1 MDPYNILGV
10 PYNSTWKQV
19 KKAYKEMLIRTHPDK
34 MNGNAKYFMM
44 VHDAFSTIEKQHQQ
58 SKRQRS
64 YPTERQQYVPDNQRP
79 HQKPNEQFN
88 ISNFNSMFE
97 RYAQEYNKTDP
108 YLNGGYKTSE
118 RLNYQEDDTQLRS
131 NKVNIPKRQLVIYKE
146 PEALVSSSLMDNVQ
160 HLGVNKIDD
169 YTCRNGSDYMRAYSE
184 EAELIDNR
192 QNYKSVDHLTQV
204 RKNQNFAMTQED
216 RKLQQELEQNRQQLE
231 QMRLRNV
238 NKNDRRYAKIN
249 SIIENRLL

>member
-1 MDPYNILGV
+1 MDPYDVLGI
-10 PYNSTWKQV
+10 PYNSTWKQI

-44 VHDAFSTIEKQHQQ
+44 VHEAFSNIEKQHEQ

-64 YPTERQQYVPDNQRP
+64 YPTERQTYVPDNQRP

-88 ISNFNSMFE
+88 ISNFNAMFE
-97 RYAQEYNKTDP
+97 RYAKEYNKTDP
-108 YLNGGYKTSE
+108 YLNGGYKVSE
-118 RLNYQEDDTQLRS
+118 RLNYQEDDTQLRA

-160 HLGVNKIDD
+160 HLGVNKIND
-169 YTCRNGSDYMRAYSE
+169 YTCRSGSDYMRAYSE

-192 QNYKSVDHLTQV
+192 KSYKSVDHLTQV

-216 RKLQQELEQNRQQLE
+216 RKLQYELEQNRQRLE

-238 NKNDRRYAKIN
+238 DKNDRRYAKIN